1 MDSAMP
7 ELPFLTARLR
17 VSSGGLRRLR
27 WVAIAWI
34 VVFWRLGYSSLM
46 DPDEAHYAELTREM
60 LRSHS
65 WLVPLLDG
73 KPFIDKPILFHW
85 LQGASVALLG
95 ESELAA
101 RLPSAIAAL
110 VLFGIT
116 RWAGVALLGVE
127 AGEWGAI
134 MFATIPAT
142 FALSNIGLFDM
153 VYTAFLFGAVG
164 CLLVAAKEQR
174 PRIELAGYAL
184 LTLAVMTKGP
194 VALLL
199 VGLFC
204 SAAWL
209 AGGGM
214 RASMRR
220 LRWPGGLVM
229 SAIAASPWFVWMDG
243 RFGSDFVQG
252 YILAGNLFYFTQPTV
267 FSSRAVSHTYYVR
280 AFVGAFFPWSSILV
294 GRAID
299 LLRRVRAGAESCTTE
314 EKLLW
319 LWSAIIIGFFSL
331 ARFKLDHYIFPAAP
345 ACCLIAAR
353 AWCEAARDEGRQWL
367 ATRISV
373 FVVAGILLVAGS
385 FGSVYLFE
393 LDLDLPAAAILF
405 PIVLAVGGIILM
417 TAAARAGWGVPSTPI
432 APVITLLA
440 SYVLIATLGYPA
452 LEQTRPTAL
461 VARTLRQMTPA
472 DAQVGI
478 YNLEQWRASLRYYSE
493 RPIQKLS
500 SPEDVLA
507 FTSPEHPVYIV
518 MLRRDYQDLRRG
530 GLELREVF
538 KCRAVIG
545 TVKTGT
551 GLRRQQWGDMIIV
564 TDAPSR
570 HRPMHPG
577 P

>member
-1 MDSAMP
+1 MP
-7 ELPFLTARLR
+7 ELPSLPARLR
-17 VSSGGLRRLR
+17 VSSGGLARLR

-110 VLFGIT
+110 VLFGII
-116 RWAGVALLGVE
+116 RWVGIALLGVE

-153 VYTAFLFGAVG
+153 VFTAFLFGAVG

-174 PRIELAGYAL
+174 RRLELAGYAL
-184 LTLAVMTKGP
+184 LALAVMTKGP

-204 SAAWL
+204 AAAWL
-209 AGGGM
+209 LGGGL

-220 LRWPGGLVM
+220 LHWPGGLLM
-229 SAIAASPWFVWMDG
+229 SAVAASPWFVWMDA
-243 RFGSDFVQG
+243 RFGPDFVQG
-252 YILAGNLFYFTQPTV
+252 YVLAGNLFYFTQPTA
-267 FSSRAVSHTYYVR
+267 FSGRAISHTYYVR
-280 AFVGAFFPWSSILV
+280 AFAGAFFPWSSILV
-294 GRAID
+294 GRAVD
-299 LLRRVRAGAESCTTE
+299 LLRRWRTGVQSCTTE

-319 LWSAIIIGFFSL
+319 LWSAIIIGFFSV

-345 ACCLIAAR
+345 ACCLIAAK
-353 AWCEAARDEGRQWL
+353 AWTEAARDEGRDWL
-367 ATRISV
+367 ATRVSV
-373 FVVAGILLVAGS
+373 FAVAAVLLVAGS
-385 FGSVYLFE
+385 FGCVYLFE
-393 LDLDLPAAAILF
+393 LDLHLPAAAITF
-405 PIVLAVGGIILM
+405 PIVLAVGGIALL
-417 TAAARAGWGVPSTPI
+417 TAAARAGWRVPRTPI

-440 SYVLIATLGYPA
+440 AYVLIVTFGYPA
-452 LEQTRPTAL
+452 LEETRPTPL
-461 VARTLRQMTPA
+461 VARTLRQLTPA

-478 YNLEQWRASLRYYSE
+478 YRLEQWRASLRYYTE
-493 RPIQKLS
+493 RPLATLS
-500 SPEDVLA
+500 SPEDVLS
-507 FTSPEHPVYIV
+507 FISPDRPVYIV
-518 MLRRDYQDLRRG
+518 MLRRDYKDLRRG

-551 GLRRQQWGDMIIV
+551 GLRRQQWGDLIIV
-564 TDAPSR
+564 TDAASR
-570 HRPMHPG
+570 RHSSRPG
-577 P
+577 L

>member
-1 MDSAMP
+1 M
-7 ELPFLTARLR
+7 TARLR
-17 VSSGGLRRLR
+17 VSSDGLARLR
-27 WVAIAWI
+27 WAAIAWI
-34 VVFWRLGYSSLM
+34 LVFWRLGYPSLM

-73 KPFIDKPILFHW
+73 KPFIDKPVLFHW

-110 VLFGIT
+110 ALFAIT
-116 RWAGVALLGVE
+116 RWVGIALLGVE

-142 FALSNIGLFDM
+142 FALSSIGLFDM
-153 VYTAFLFGAVG
+153 VFSTFLFGALG
-164 CLLVAAKEQR
+164 CLLVAATRQR
-174 PRIELAGYAL
+174 PRLEFAGYAL

-204 SAAWL
+204 GTAWL
-209 AGGGM
+209 LGGKM
-214 RASMRR
+214 RASMRS
-220 LRWPGGLVM
+220 LHWPAGLVM
-229 SAIAASPWFVWMDG
+229 SAIAASPWFIWMDV

-252 YILAGNLFYFTQPTV
+252 YILAGNLFYFTQPTI
-267 FSSRAVSHTYYVR
+267 FSGRAISHTYYVR
-280 AFVGAFFPWSSILV
+280 AFAGAFFPWSEILV
-294 GRAID
+294 GRGVD

-319 LWSAIIIGFFSL
+319 LWSAIIIGFFSA

-353 AWCEAARDEGRQWL
+353 AWNDATLDEGRQWL

-393 LDLDLPAAAILF
+393 LNLELPAAAVLF
-405 PIVLAVGGIILM
+405 PIVLAAGGIALL
-417 TAAARAGWGVPSTPI
+417 TTAARAGWRVPPTPI
-432 APVITLLA
+432 VPVITLLA
-440 SYVLIATLGYPA
+440 AYLLIVTFGYPA

-472 DAQVGI
+472 DTPVGI
-478 YNLEQWRASLRYYSE
+478 YRLEQWRASLRYYAE
-493 RPIQKLS
+493 RPVAKLS
-500 SPEDVLA
+500 SPEDVVSFMSA
-507 FTSPEHPVYIV
+507 DRPVYMV
-518 MLRRDYQDLRRG
+518 MLRRDYRELRRG

-538 KCRAVIG
+538 KCRAVVG

-551 GLRRQQWGDMIIV
+551 GLRRQQWGEMIIV

-570 HRPMHPG
+570 RRSTNPVP
-577 P
+577 